1 LVEAMLS
8 LLLNNFL
15 FCFGKINSVI
25 LGVYRNFIMYI
36 CCFRI
41 TKSIIYALEDLLRKS
56 KAEVFEKE
64 LYPLSLAQL
73 NAGVDKALDDERN
86 NRLIGAED
94 LKNKIRQRELS

>member
-1 LVEAMLS
+1 
-8 LLLNNFL
+8 
-15 FCFGKINSVI
+15 
-25 LGVYRNFIMYI
+25 MYI